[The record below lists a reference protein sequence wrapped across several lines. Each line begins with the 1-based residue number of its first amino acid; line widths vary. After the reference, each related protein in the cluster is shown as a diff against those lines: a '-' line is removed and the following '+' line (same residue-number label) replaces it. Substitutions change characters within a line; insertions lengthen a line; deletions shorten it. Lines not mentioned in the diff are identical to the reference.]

1 LRRAAQTWREL
12 GAPYETARASV
23 LIASAC
29 RAVGDEEGA
38 NMELRAAR
46 ETFVRL
52 GARPDVDRLDARLE
66 RSGTVAHRL
75 SDRELEV
82 LQLVVAGKTNAAIA
96 AELFIS
102 ERTVHRHVSNIL
114 SKLGVPSRT
123 AAATYALRHE
133 LI

>member
-1 LRRAAQTWREL
+1 
-12 GAPYETARASV
+12 
-23 LIASAC
+23 
-29 RAVGDEEGA
+29 
-38 NMELRAAR
+38 M
-46 ETFVRL
+46 
-52 GARPDVDRLDARLE
+52 DRLDARLE